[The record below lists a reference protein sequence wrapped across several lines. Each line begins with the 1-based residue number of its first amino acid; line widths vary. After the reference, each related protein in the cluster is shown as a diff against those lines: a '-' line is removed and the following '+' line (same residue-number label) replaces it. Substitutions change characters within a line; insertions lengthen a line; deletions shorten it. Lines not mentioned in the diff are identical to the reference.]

1 MNSGDTRHAQA
12 IIDSFK
18 FRKIKTEEDKVK
30 FEPEESIAEG
40 VKLRKQ
46 KIDDKDLSDMPP
58 LESNEE
64 EVKEAK

>member
-1 MNSGDTRHAQA
+1 MNSGDTRHAQG

-18 FRKIKTEEDKVK
+18 FRNIKTEEDKVK
-30 FEPEESIAEG
+30 FEPEESIAER

>member
-1 MNSGDTRHAQA
+1 MNSGDTGHAQA

-30 FEPEESIAEG
+30 FEPKESIAER